1 MGRALAAVAWRALAP
16 AATLALL
23 ATLALALPAPTLQ
36 PPGAIPMLDR
46 SPPVAE
52 AAGRPA
58 FQRSATSVR
67 PAPRHARKDKG
78 KVYDDGCFVD
88 QKEMRWPR
96 CVYGKRSSKRTVVLF
111 GDSEAMQWFD
121 GLHAVARRNGWRLIA
136 RGRAGCPPMAIHFAH
151 RCDKWRKRTL
161 RLIERDR
168 PGLVVISSGT
178 KYRAIRN
185 GRRLGPKATRPVI
198 RRGYIRTL
206 RRLRRAGARVA
217 VIKDTPRAPHHV
229 PSCVSKSLQ
238 RLRKCAFYKKLN
250 KPPIYDARA
259 ARRVKGARLVKPV
272 KALCRR
278 KLCPAVIDDMLV
290 YRDANHLTATYARA
304 LAPWLDR
311 RLPRPKRR

>member
-1 MGRALAAVAWRALAP
+1 MSRAIAATARRALAP
-16 AATLALL
+16 AATVALL
-23 ATLALALPAPTLQ
+23 ATLAPAVPAPTLQ
-36 PPGAIPMLDR
+36 PHAPTSALDR
-46 SPPVAE
+46 PPAIAE
-52 AAGRPA
+52 AASRPA
-58 FQRSATSVR
+58 FQRSATTVR
-67 PAPRHARKDKG
+67 PAPRHAGKDRG

-88 QKEMRWPR
+88 QKEMRWPK

-121 GLHAVARRNGWRLIA
+121 GLRAIARRNDWRLIA
-136 RGRAGCPPMAIHFAH
+136 RGRAGCPPAAIHFAH

-161 RLIERDR
+161 RLIERER

-178 KYRAIRN
+178 RYRAIRD
-185 GRRLGPKATRPVI
+185 GRRLGHKATRPVI

-206 RRLRRAGARVA
+206 QRLRRAGARVA

-229 PSCVSKSLQ
+229 PNCVSQSLQ
-238 RLRKCAFYKKLN
+238 RLRKCAFYKKPN

-278 KLCPAVIDDMLV
+278 KLCPAVIDDTLV
-290 YRDANHLTATYARA
+290 YRDANHITATYARA

-311 RLPRPKRR
+311 HLPRPRKR